1 MKRRASSVLL
11 FRDAALIALSVV
23 LAVVLVRTRALEGVV
38 AVSRGSEAL
47 GAFVAGLFF
56 TSAFTT
62 APAIVALGE
71 VAKAQSPFVTAAIGA
86 LGASVSDA
94 LLFGFVK
101 NHLVARMLDLL
112 KLRKRKRLRQL
123 LEGRAFRWLTFF
135 AGGLVIASPL
145 PDELGISLLGL
156 SRVRI
161 RWFVVVSYAFN
172 FLGILLIALAA
183 RQMVR

>member
-1 MKRRASSVLL
+1 
-11 FRDAALIALSVV
+11 
-23 LAVVLVRTRALEGVV
+23 
-38 AVSRGSEAL
+38 
-47 GAFVAGLFF
+47 
-56 TSAFTT
+56 
-62 APAIVALGE
+62 
-71 VAKAQSPFVTAAIGA
+71 
-86 LGASVSDA
+86 
-94 LLFGFVK
+94 
-101 NHLVARMLDLL
+101 MLDLL

-123 LEGRAFRWLTFF
+123 LEGRGFRWLTFF

-183 RQMVR
+183 RQMVQ